1 MALLLE
7 YAGLEWNIG
16 AVGRHIVLRAVKIKR
31 S

>member
-7 YAGLEWNIG
+7 YAGLKRIMD
-16 AVGRHIVLRAVKIKR
+16 AVGRHIVLRAAKIKR

>member
-7 YAGLEWNIG
+7 YAGLKRIVG
-16 AVGRHIVLRAVKIKR
+16 GVGRHIVLRAAKIKR